1 MLINLMNPKY
11 FKIMAIRI
19 TKDGIKHVPGPKSY
33 IGKDA
38 DVAVKQ
44 LEKDLHYKKVC
55 DCIGYSGY
63 RIITMMSLE
72 KRIEIICETDNREE
86 IANDT
91 IPPHEVKWVIL
102 DIFKYWNRP
111 IEGKGFY

>member
-1 MLINLMNPKY
+1 MPLIV
-11 FKIMAIRI
+11 
-19 TKDGIKHVPGPKSY
+19 TKDGIKSVPGLRSH

-44 LEKDLHYKKVC
+44 IENDWSYKKVC

-72 KRIEIICETDNREE
+72 RRFEIICETDNREE

-102 DIFKYWNRP
+102 DIFEYWNRP